1 MHRIIR
7 DPRGRELVKFETPS
21 GVTAWVATSV
31 SSDALN
37 ALAKKLRRRLAAP
50 RPPPQIP
57 K

>member
-21 GVTAWVATSV
+21 GVTAWVATGI

-37 ALAKKLRRRLAAP
+37 ALAKKLRRKLAAP
-50 RPPPQIP
+50 RLPPQIP